1 MAVARPR
8 RSSLHAGAARGHV
21 ITLGMTS
28 LRHNCGARVPEWL
41 AVWLRQWLAS
51 GHASHY
57 PLPNP
62 DYLG

>member
-1 MAVARPR
+1 
-8 RSSLHAGAARGHV
+8 V

-51 GHASHY
+51 GHASQVLQMEEEIIPIPIFPEGGNY
-57 PLPNP
+57 TTV
-62 DYLG
+62 